1 MTPLRIALLASILA
15 LLAIDPSVRAAD
27 TPGSPGSPG
36 PADLEKQLSDLRRDL
51 ADTRLQLQQA
61 KTELDDIRRFLA
73 EKNIDDKLTEWR
85 TERAKLAEERRLLQM
100 ERTRLDASRKALHQD
115 TTRLAQQSAAD
126 QQKQQQ
132 QQFDAAAPRW
142 NARYEIG
149 LIRVDNPTVY
159 LTDINGRVFI
169 DQYPTAERHKV
180 KVKGSFLNR
189 SLMPWRYTFEIRIAS
204 TDPIGLN
211 GRKVLASWPYQT
223 PLLTP
228 GELHNFEVE
237 LQLKGGDIGDID
249 IVQIG
254 NVTADRPADPNT
266 PATPA
271 VEDKSAPAR

>member
-27 TPGSPGSPG
+27 TPGSPG

-73 EKNIDDKLTEWR
+73 EKNIDDQLTEWR

-132 QQFDAAAPRW
+132 QQTDAAAPRW

-237 LQLKGGDIGDID
+237 MTLKGGDIGDID

-266 PATPA
+266 PSTPA